1 MKKYNNVVKIL
12 KALAHPHRLEL
23 YLKIAAQSEEVLQA
37 PQHTCL
43 LAGICDGLNIG
54 APTVSH
60 HLKEL
65 ANAGLITTEREG
77 KFLKARAIP
86 EGMEELR
93 QILFLNQSNPGE
105 KPQQGE

>member
-1 MKKYNNVVKIL
+1 MKKYNNIVKIL

-23 YLKIAAQSEEVLQA
+23 YLKIASQSEELLQA
-37 PQHTCL
+37 SGHSCL

-65 ANAGLITTEREG
+65 TNAGLITTEREG
-77 KFLKARAIP
+77 KFLKAKIVPNAL
-86 EGMEELR
+86 GELQ
-93 QILFLNQSNPGE
+93 QILFNNSNTQHKGE
-105 KPQQGE
+105 